1 MPKVPK
7 KKPTASA
14 ASHPYQA
21 ARREPT
27 KPRETPQLEMVGV
40 EEMRQLGAAS
50 REKFGKAKCTR
61 EQYQRY
67 VEHGK
72 DFLAACVQ
80 QRRELCETAKDG
92 VDDELL
98 AKAFDKPPNK
108 MSAEALELFLVHK
121 CLREECG
128 SSTSVSIHSAFAWYW
143 DNMSVTRH

>member
-1 MPKVPK
+1 
-7 KKPTASA
+7 
-14 ASHPYQA
+14 
-21 ARREPT
+21 
-27 KPRETPQLEMVGV
+27 MVGL
-40 EEMRQLGAAS
+40 EEMRQLSAAS
-50 REKFGKAKCTR
+50 REKFRKSKCTR

-67 VEHGK
+67 VERGK
-72 DFLAACVQ
+72 EFLSACVQ

-98 AKAFDKPPNK
+98 ARAFDKPPNK

-143 DNMSVTRH
+143 DNMSVTRHSPH